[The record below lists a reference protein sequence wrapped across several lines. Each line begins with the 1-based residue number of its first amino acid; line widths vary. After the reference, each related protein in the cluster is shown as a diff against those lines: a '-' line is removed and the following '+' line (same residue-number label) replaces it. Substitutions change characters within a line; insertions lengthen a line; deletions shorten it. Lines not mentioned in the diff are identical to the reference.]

1 MSPGASRRVAS
12 GTSSGLGPPRADLQQ
27 AAGLWVSR
35 GGRRAHPRHP
45 RAAGNT
51 GRKVGRAAWRGGQA
65 ADAALEPS
73 SLTALRARQLQGQPL
88 PQLPALLLR
97 DPDDVQHGLALQA
110 PGGSLGAPSGGAPSG
125 HGPHLGAQAPPPSR
139 PHPPGQQ
146 PRGFLPPVSLLSPH
160 SSPLLTPSHSLSDP
174 GEVFPNGYLDPNDGS
189 HLP

>member
-110 PGGSLGAPSGGAPSG
+110 PGGSLGAPSGGG
-125 HGPHLGAQAPPPSR
+125 TLGTRPPPGGTGSPALPAPPPR
-139 PHPPGQQ
+139 PAAKGLPPARVTPLPPFQPPPHP
-146 PRGFLPPVSLLSPH
+146 LPLSL
-160 SSPLLTPSHSLSDP
+160 
-174 GEVFPNGYLDPNDGS
+174 
-189 HLP
+189 